1 MQVAK
6 AAAVKADINVTPL
19 VDVCLV
25 LLIIFMVITPMLQ
38 KGPPV
43 KLPQTQEPPKK
54 PEDEDQILVAIGEN
68 RLIWI
73 ESDKK
78 TEPIAPE
85 GFAELLGCDGLIV
98 DPQPASLVD
107 GDQDSA
113 SLVALR
119 VRFRRVRQ
127 VDVGSLPHLRR
138 HHHEDD
144 QQHQHHVNKRR
155 DVDGRLHLAS
165 FTESHRP
172 GPPS

>member
-6 AAAVKADINVTPL
+6 AASVKADINVTPL

-85 GFAELLGCDGLIV
+85 GFAVRIQEAFQRNPGSAAVVKGDARLTYGDVKRIMLEIKEAGFPQVGLIV
-98 DPQPASLVD
+98 EKS
-107 GDQDSA
+107 G
-113 SLVALR
+113 
-119 VRFRRVRQ
+119 
-127 VDVGSLPHLRR
+127 G
-138 HHHEDD
+138 
-144 QQHQHHVNKRR
+144 
-155 DVDGRLHLAS
+155 
-165 FTESHRP
+165 
-172 GPPS
+172 